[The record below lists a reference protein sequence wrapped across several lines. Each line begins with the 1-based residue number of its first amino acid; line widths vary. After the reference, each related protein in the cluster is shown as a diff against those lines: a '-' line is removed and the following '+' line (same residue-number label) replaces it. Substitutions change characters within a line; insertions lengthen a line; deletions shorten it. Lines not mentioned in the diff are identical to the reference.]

1 MRYIRQR
8 KRKKSM
14 EISTYFS
21 PIDVS
26 VVDYHSEEFRPM
38 LGDAIEA
45 YSEEGAFPQLEGAR
59 MVLLGIKEDRGSVE
73 NQGCGEGPD
82 QIRHYLYRLAK
93 PHEDVH
99 LVDLGNI
106 AAGAT
111 ARDTYF
117 AVIEALQQLLDRG
130 LTVMVLGGSDDLVF
144 PIYKAYEVLGRVIN
158 VCSVDSRFN
167 LEGGERVSSNN
178 YLQHIILQQPNY
190 LFDYV
195 ALGYQ
200 TYFVGQ
206 EMVKLMDELKFSTR
220 RVGELQANMEL
231 AEPLVRYSDVVAVDI
246 SAVRQSDA
254 PANAAPSP
262 HGLYGEQLCQI
273 ARYAGMSDKTSCFGL
288 FEMNPAYDR
297 QGQTAHMLAHA
308 LWFFIEGFYYRIG
321 DFPTRDS
328 QQYKRFTA
336 MLQEHG
342 LEIVFY
348 KSMRSD
354 RWWMEVP
361 CEDTER
367 RERYRRHTL
376 VPCSYADYQRAM
388 ENEIPELWWH
398 YYNRLNG

>member
-1 MRYIRQR
+1 M
-8 KRKKSM
+8 
-14 EISTYFS
+14 
-21 PIDVS
+21 S
-26 VVDYHSEEFRPM
+26 VVDYSSEEFRPM
-38 LGDAIEA
+38 LGDAVDA
-45 YSEEGAFPQLEGAR
+45 YSEEDAFPSLDGAR

-82 QIRHYLYRLAK
+82 MIRHYLYRLAK

-106 AAGAT
+106 MPGAT

-117 AVIEALQQLLDRG
+117 AVIEAMQQLLDRG
-130 LTVMVLGGSDDLVF
+130 LTVLVLGGSDDLVF

-158 VCSVDSRFN
+158 ICSVDSRFN

-220 RVGELQANMEL
+220 RVGELQTNMEL

-273 ARYAGMSDKTSCFGL
+273 ARYAGMSDKTTCFGL

-308 LWFFIEGFYYRIG
+308 MWFFIEGFYYRLN
-321 DFPTRDS
+321 DFPSRDN

-336 MLQEHG
+336 ILQEHG

-348 KSMRSD
+348 KSLRSD
-354 RWWMEVP
+354 RWWIEVP
-361 CEDTER
+361 CDDQER
-367 RERYRRHTL
+367 RERYQRHTL
-376 VPCSYADYQRAM
+376 IPCSYADYQRAM